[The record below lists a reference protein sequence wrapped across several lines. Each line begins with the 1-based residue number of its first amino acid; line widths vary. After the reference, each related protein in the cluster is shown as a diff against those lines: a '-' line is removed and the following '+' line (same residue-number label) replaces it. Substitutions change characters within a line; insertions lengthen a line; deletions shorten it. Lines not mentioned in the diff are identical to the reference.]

1 MADAKAWED
10 QLINEMRAHDGK
22 VMSGP
27 LAGHPLLVLTST
39 GAKSGEDRRA
49 ILTYHRNGSD
59 YVVAG
64 SAGGSKSDPSWI
76 HNLEHD
82 PSVMIE
88 VDNRQLAVMAS
99 IVVGDERDRLW
110 EEHVKALPWFADYPE
125 QSGRVI
131 PIVRLTPSAN

>member
-49 ILTYHRNGSD
+49 ILTYHRDGSD

-64 SAGGSKSDPSWI
+64 VRGWI
-76 HNLEHD
+76 
-82 PSVMIE
+82 
-88 VDNRQLAVMAS
+88 
-99 IVVGDERDRLW
+99 
-110 EEHVKALPWFADYPE
+110 EE
-125 QSGRVI
+125 
-131 PIVRLTPSAN
+131 

>member
-1 MADAKAWED
+1 MT
-10 QLINEMRAHDGK
+10 RAG
-22 VMSGP
+22 
-27 LAGHPLLVLTST
+27 
-39 GAKSGEDRRA
+39 
-49 ILTYHRNGSD
+49 
-59 YVVAG
+59 
-64 SAGGSKSDPSWI
+64 I

-88 VDNRQLAVMAS
+88 VDNRQVAVMAS